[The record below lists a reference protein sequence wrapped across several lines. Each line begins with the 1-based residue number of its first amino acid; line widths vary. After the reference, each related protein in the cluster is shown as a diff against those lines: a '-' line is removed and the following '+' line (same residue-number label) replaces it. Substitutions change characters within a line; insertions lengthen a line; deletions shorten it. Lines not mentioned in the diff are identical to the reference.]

1 MCVVMLF
8 QTQPEQKG
16 TSMNVTLPCKS
27 LKAALQ
33 SVLPHAS
40 TDKLR
45 PIERSVHMYVHA
57 GNVLCEATDRYTLGM
72 CRVPLGEFVTTDDE
86 SFTVNLP
93 LDDVKALI
101 KFLGTVMDILPV
113 TISVNESDK
122 VTVEAAYGS
131 MSFISQLGEF
141 PKVRGIVPAIPE
153 PGKAMDVVTY
163 DPQLLAKFSVS
174 ARAFRVGKSD
184 PVVTVINPK
193 VGGGAAQVTIGED
206 FLGLIMMV
214 RHHGSPTA
222 ARESWGSIL

>member
-1 MCVVMLF
+1 
-8 QTQPEQKG
+8 
-16 TSMNVTLPCKS
+16 MNVTLPCKS

-40 TDKLR
+40 TDKLHP
-45 PIERSVHMYVHA
+45 PILRSVHMHVHA
-57 GNVLCEATDRYTLGM
+57 GNVLCEATDRHTLGM
-72 CRVPLGEFVTTDDE
+72 CRVPLGEDVTTDDE
-86 SFTVNLP
+86 SFAVNLP

-153 PGKAMDVVTY
+153 PGQAMDVVTY

-184 PVVTVINPK
+184 PVVTVISPK
-193 VGGGAAQVTIGED
+193 VGGGTAQVTIGED

-214 RHHGSPTA
+214 RHSGSPTA

>member
-1 MCVVMLF
+1 
-8 QTQPEQKG
+8 
-16 TSMNVTLPCKS
+16 MNVTLPCKS

-40 TDKLR
+40 TNKLHP
-45 PIERSVHMYVHA
+45 PILRSVHMYVHA

-72 CRVPLGEFVTTDDE
+72 CRVPLGEDVTTDDE

-113 TISVNESDK
+113 TISVDESDK

-131 MSFISQLGEF
+131 MSFISQFGEF

-153 PGKAMDVVTY
+153 PGQAMDVVTY

-174 ARAFRVGKSD
+174 ARAFRVGKSG
-184 PVVTVINPK
+184 PVVTVISPK
-193 VGGGAAQVTIGED
+193 VGGGTAQVTIGED

-214 RHHGSPTA
+214 RHSGSPTA
-222 ARESWGSIL
+222 ARESWDSIL